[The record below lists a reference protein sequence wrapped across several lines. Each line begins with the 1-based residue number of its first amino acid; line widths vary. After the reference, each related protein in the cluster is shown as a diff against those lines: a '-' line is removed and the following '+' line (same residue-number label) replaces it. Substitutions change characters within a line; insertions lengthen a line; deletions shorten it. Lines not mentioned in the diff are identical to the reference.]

1 MDLASFDLRYL
12 IATIHIITFGIG
24 AASIWMRAAAF
35 RKLKDESGLN
45 DVFFADNVWALAAF
59 LWLLTGLW
67 RAFGGLEKGSEF
79 YLHNIA
85 FLAKMGLFI
94 LVFMLELRPMITLIK
109 WRSSLRKKE
118 SIDLS
123 IAPSLA
129 RTSYIELLL
138 LIPIVS
144 LATAMARGLFY

>member
-1 MDLASFDLRYL
+1 MDLRYTL
-12 IATIHIITFGIG
+12 ATIHILTFGLG
-24 AASIWMRAAAF
+24 AASIWLRASAL
-35 RKLKDESGLN
+35 RKLKDESGLK
-45 DVFFADNVWALAAF
+45 DVFFADNLWAAAAF

-67 RAFGGLEKGSEF
+67 RAFGGLEKGSDF
-79 YLHNIA
+79 YLHNVA
-85 FLAKMGLFI
+85 FLLKMSFFI
-94 LVFMLELRPMITLIK
+94 LVFILELRPMITLVK
-109 WRSSLRKKE
+109 WRSLQRKKQ

-144 LATAMARGLFY
+144 MATAMARGLLY